1 MDKEFELAIQQI
13 CDEKG
18 ISKEVVMETMNAAIA
33 SAYRKDYGTPSQRIK
48 AEFNPE
54 TKDVKMYRVFE
65 VVEEEDLENEEA
77 QIILKQAKKK
87 KKSIKVGD
95 EIVEKIGS
103 PPTDF
108 GRIAA
113 QTAKQVIIQRI
124 REAERDVL
132 FLEFQSKEK
141 SVVNGTVQQI
151 ELKSVIIDLAKING
165 ILPVSEQ
172 IPGEK
177 YYIGQRLKVYVKSV
191 EETSR
196 GPQVILSR
204 TDKELIRKLFEVEV
218 PEITSESVEIKD
230 LAREPGRRTKI
241 SVVATQE
248 AVDPVGSCIGQRGT
262 RVQAILAEIGEE
274 KIDIVLWDEKDE
286 TYIINALSPA
296 KIKSVKLTKNKK
308 AKEGEYK
315 GRAEIIVESE
325 QLSLAIGKD
334 GQNVRLASKLCNW
347 DIDISKTEVE
357 VEKKDD
363 EEKEKPAEEK
373 SPAKRSRPM
382 DEKDETKSPKKI
394 KRSNTK
400 KKRVSTSS
408 GDRRETKSKSA
419 LNHKKDT
426 KNDKK

>member
-18 ISKEVVMETMNAAIA
+18 ISKEIVMETMNAAIA
-33 SAYRKDYGTPSQRIK
+33 SAYRKDYGTPNQRIK

-54 TKDVKMYRVFE
+54 TKDTKVFRVFE

-77 QIILKQAKKK
+77 QITLKEARKKK
-87 KKSIKVGD
+87 KGIKIGD
-95 EIVEKIGS
+95 EITEKIDS
-103 PPTDF
+103 PPTEF

-132 FLEFQSKEK
+132 FTEFQTKEK

-151 ELKSVIIDLAKING
+151 ELKSVIIDLGKING

-172 IPGEK
+172 IPNEK

-191 EETSR
+191 EETTR
-196 GPQVILSR
+196 GPQVILTR
-204 TDKELIRKLFEVEV
+204 ADKELIRKLFEIEV
-218 PEITSESVEIKD
+218 PEITSGSVEIKD
-230 LAREPGRRTKI
+230 IAREPGRRTKV
-241 SVVATQE
+241 SVLATQE
-248 AVDPVGSCIGQRGT
+248 GVDPVGSCIGQRGT
-262 RVQAILAEIGEE
+262 RVQSILAEIGEE

-286 TYIINALSPA
+286 THIINALSPA

-308 AKEGEYK
+308 AKEGEYQGK
-315 GRAEIIVESE
+315 AEIIVESD

-347 DIDISKTEVE
+347 DIDVLKKEAETETADIQKTKQDKKKKSKTD
-357 VEKKDD
+357 KKEDSKKK
-363 EEKEKPAEEK
+363 KEKIDK
-373 SPAKRSRPM
+373 TQK
-382 DEKDETKSPKKI
+382 
-394 KRSNTK
+394 TK
-400 KKRVSTSS
+400 K
-408 GDRRETKSKSA
+408 
-419 LNHKKDT
+419 
-426 KNDKK
+426 

>member
-18 ISKEVVMETMNAAIA
+18 VSREIVMETMNAAIA

-54 TKDVKMYRVFE
+54 TKDVKVYRVFE

-77 QIILKQAKKK
+77 QIILKEAKKK
-87 KKSIKVGD
+87 KKSIKIGD
-95 EIVEKIGS
+95 EITERIGN

-132 FLEFQSKEK
+132 FSEFQSKEK

-151 ELKSVIIDLAKING
+151 ELKSVIIDLRKING

-177 YYIGQRLKVYVKSV
+177 YYIGQKMKVYVKSV
-191 EETSR
+191 EETTR

-204 TDKELIRKLFEVEV
+204 ADKELIRKLFEIEV
-218 PEITSESVEIKD
+218 PEITSGSVEIKD
-230 LAREPGRRTKI
+230 LAREPGRRTKV
-241 SVVATQE
+241 SVIATQE
-248 AVDPVGSCIGQRGT
+248 GVDPVGSCIGQRGT
-262 RVQAILAEIGEE
+262 RVQTILAEICEE

-296 KIKSVKLTKNKK
+296 KVKSVKLMKNKET
-308 AKEGEYK
+308 KEGGYK
-315 GRAEIIVESE
+315 GKAEVIVESD

-347 DIDISKTEVE
+347 DIDVSKIEVEAEKEDNKKKETIKGKRANNLKDKQEKNKKEKSNKTE
-357 VEKKDD
+357 EKKD
-363 EEKEKPAEEK
+363 
-373 SPAKRSRPM
+373 
-382 DEKDETKSPKKI
+382 PKK
-394 KRSNTK
+394 
-400 KKRVSTSS
+400 
-408 GDRRETKSKSA
+408 
-419 LNHKKDT
+419 
-426 KNDKK
+426 DKK